1 MEKILIS
8 HNHHWEKSYFG
19 LYPRQVFQ
27 KLVRQ
32 LSARH
37 IQVLQGIRRSGKSTV
52 FKLMINHLAAAEDP
66 MEILY
71 LNLEDPFFIKWGQ
84 SPERIYEV
92 IDTARKLTGK
102 KIRYLFLDEV
112 QAINGWEKYVK
123 TVYDN
128 EVFEKIFITGSNAS
142 LLNGEFATLLTGRYL
157 SSMVYPL
164 SLSELLAIKNIT
176 SYVGM
181 VRQKADVLALV
192 DDMLRYGSFVEVFDS
207 DENLKREIVS
217 TYYDAILLKDCVSNN
232 QIRDI
237 KRFRELSYYL
247 ISNITATYSYSSLGK
262 AVGIHDKSARD
273 FVQYLQQAYLLCE
286 LRLFSWS
293 VKEQQNNRK
302 KPYVIDNG
310 FINLSFAFSSNSG
323 RLLENLVFTELHK
336 AGKEVYFY
344 NKGFECDFIIKNA
357 DHSLAAIQVCH
368 ELTDRNE
375 KREVGGLKKI
385 DAQYSTTSKTI
396 ITYNQEATVDGIT
409 VVPFWK
415 FFGVGSPGDVPPDD
429 EE

>member
-1 MEKILIS
+1 MEKILVS
-8 HNHHWEKSYFG
+8 HNRHWEKPYFG

-52 FKLMINHLAAAEDP
+52 FKLMINHLTASEDP

-71 LNLEDPFFIKWGQ
+71 LNLEDPFFIKFSH
-84 SPERIYEV
+84 SPEKLYEV

-102 KIRYLFLDEV
+102 SIRYLFLDEV
-112 QAINGWEKYVK
+112 QAIDGWEKYVK

-128 EVFEKIFITGSNAS
+128 EVFEKIFITGSNAA

-176 SYVGM
+176 TYVQM
-181 VRQKADVLALV
+181 VRRKADVLALV
-192 DDMLRYGSFVEVFDS
+192 DAMLRYGSFVEVFDS
-207 DENLKREIVS
+207 DEDLKRDIVS
-217 TYYDAILLKDCVSNN
+217 TYYDSILLKDCVSNN
-232 QIRDI
+232 HIRDI
-237 KRFRELSYYL
+237 KSFKELSYYL

-262 AVGIHDKSARD
+262 AVGIHDQSARE
-273 FVQYLQQAYLLCE
+273 FVQYLQQAWLLFE

-302 KPYVIDNG
+302 KPYVMDNG

-323 RLLENLVFTELHK
+323 RLLENLVFSELCK
-336 AGKEVYFY
+336 AEKELYFY

-368 ELTDRNE
+368 ELTNRNE

-385 DAQYSTTSKTI
+385 DVQYPTVSKTI
-396 ITYNQEATVDGIT
+396 ITYNQETTVDGIN
-409 VVPFWK
+409 VIPFWK
-415 FFGVGSPGDVPPDD
+415 FFGVQP
-429 EE
+429 

>member
-8 HNHHWEKSYFG
+8 HNRHWEKPYFG

-52 FKLMINHLAAAEDP
+52 FKLMINHLTASEDP

-71 LNLEDPFFIKWGQ
+71 LNLEDPFFIKFSH
-84 SPERIYEV
+84 SPEKLYEV

-102 KIRYLFLDEV
+102 NIRYLFLDEV
-112 QAINGWEKYVK
+112 QAIDGWEKYVK

-128 EVFEKIFITGSNAS
+128 EVFEKIFITGSNAA

-176 SYVGM
+176 TYVQM
-181 VRQKADVLALV
+181 VRRKADVLALV
-192 DDMLRYGSFVEVFDS
+192 DAMLRYGSFVEVFDS
-207 DENLKREIVS
+207 DEDLKRDIVS
-217 TYYDAILLKDCVSNN
+217 TYYDSILLKDCVSNN
-232 QIRDI
+232 HIRDI
-237 KRFRELSYYL
+237 KSFKELSYYL

-262 AVGIHDKSARD
+262 AVGIHDQSARE
-273 FVQYLQQAYLLCE
+273 FVQYLQQAWLLFE

-302 KPYVIDNG
+302 KPYVMDNG

-323 RLLENLVFTELHK
+323 RLLENLVFSELCK
-336 AGKEVYFY
+336 AEKELYFY

-357 DHSLAAIQVCH
+357 DHSLAALQVCH

-385 DAQYSTTSKTI
+385 DVQYPTVSKTI
-396 ITYNQEATVDGIT
+396 ITYNQETTVDGID
-409 VVPFWK
+409 VIPFWK
-415 FFGVGSPGDVPPDD
+415 FFGVQP
-429 EE
+429 

>member
-8 HNHHWEKSYFG
+8 HNRHWETPYRG
-19 LYPRQVFQ
+19 LYLRQVFQ

-37 IQVLQGIRRSGKSTV
+37 IQVLQGVRRSGKSTV
-52 FKLMINHLAAAEDP
+52 FKLMINHLAALHDP

-71 LNLEDPFFIKWGQ
+71 LNLEDPFFIQFSQ
-84 SPERIYEV
+84 SPERIYDV

-112 QAINGWEKYVK
+112 QAIGGWEKYVK

-128 EVFEKIFITGSNAS
+128 EMFEKIFITGSNAS
-142 LLNGEFATLLTGRYL
+142 LLSGEFATLLTGRYL

-164 SLSELLAIKNIT
+164 SFSEVMTIKNIT
-176 SYVGM
+176 SSMQM
-181 VRQKADVLALV
+181 VRRKADVLAVV
-192 DDMLRYGSFVEVFDS
+192 DGMLRYGSFAEVYDS
-207 DENLKREIVS
+207 DDQDLKRDIVS
-217 TYYDAILLKDCVSNN
+217 MYYDSILLKDCVSSNHV
-232 QIRDI
+232 RDI
-237 KRFRELSYYL
+237 KSFRELSYYL
-247 ISNITATYSYSSLGK
+247 ISNITASYSYSSLGK
-262 AVGIHDKSARD
+262 AVGIHDRSARE
-273 FVQYLQQAYLLCE
+273 FVAYLQQAYLLFE

-310 FINLSFAFSSNSG
+310 FINLSFAFSPNSG
-323 RLLENLVFTELHK
+323 RLLENLVFCELCK
-336 AGKEVYFY
+336 AGKEIYFY
-344 NKGFECDFIIKNA
+344 NKGFECDFIIKNP

-368 ELTDRNE
+368 ELTDQNE
-375 KREVGGLKKI
+375 KREVGGLKKV
-385 DAQYSTTSKTI
+385 DGQYPVVSKTI
-396 ITYNQEATVDGIT
+396 ITYDQETTVDGID

-415 FFGVGSPGDVPPDD
+415 FFG
-429 EE
+429 

>member
-8 HNHHWEKSYFG
+8 HNRHWEKPYDG
-19 LYPRQVFQ
+19 LYPRQMFP
-27 KLVRQ
+27 KLVSQ

-52 FKLMINHLAAAEDP
+52 FKLMINHLAASEDP
-66 MEILY
+66 MEIVY
-71 LNLEDPFFIKWGQ
+71 LNLEDPFFIKWSQ
-84 SPERIYEV
+84 SPEKLNEV

-176 SYVGM
+176 SHVQM
-181 VRQKADVLALV
+181 IRQKADVLALV

-207 DENLKREIVS
+207 DEDLKREIVS

-232 QIRDI
+232 HIRDI
-237 KRFRELSYYL
+237 KSFRALSYYL

-262 AVGIHDKSARD
+262 AVGIHDKSARE
-273 FVQYLQQAYLLCE
+273 FVQYLQQAYLLFE

-293 VKEQQNNRK
+293 LKEQQNNRK
-302 KPYVIDNG
+302 KPYMIDNG

-323 RLLENLVFTELHK
+323 RLLENLVFSELRK
-336 AGKEVYFY
+336 AGKEIYFY

-368 ELTDRNE
+368 ELTDRNK
-375 KREVGGLKKI
+375 KREVGGLKKM
-385 DAQYSTTSKTI
+385 DAQYPTVSKTI
-396 ITYNQEATVDGIT
+396 ITYNQETMIDGIA

-415 FFGVGSPGDVPPDD
+415 FFGVGLGACVAGVL
-429 EE
+429 EC

>member
-8 HNHHWEKSYFG
+8 HNRHWEKPYGG

-84 SPERIYEV
+84 APERLYEV
-92 IDTARKLTGK
+92 VDTARKLTGK

-128 EVFEKIFITGSNAS
+128 DVFEKIFITGSNAS

-237 KRFRELSYYL
+237 KRFREVSYYL

-273 FVQYLQQAYLLCE
+273 FVQYLQQAYLLFE

-415 FFGVGSPGDVPPDD
+415 FFGVGSSGDVPPDN

>member
-8 HNHHWEKSYFG
+8 HNRHWETPYKG

-52 FKLMINHLAAAEDP
+52 FKLMINHLAASEDP

-71 LNLEDPFFIKWGQ
+71 LNLEDPFFIQFSQ
-84 SPERIYEV
+84 SPEKLYDV

-112 QAINGWEKYVK
+112 QAIGGWEKFVK

-128 EVFEKIFITGSNAS
+128 EEFEKIFITGSNAS
-142 LLNGEFATLLTGRYL
+142 LLSGEFATLLTGRYL

-164 SLSELLAIKNIT
+164 SFLELMAIKNIT
-176 SYVGM
+176 SHIQM
-181 VRQKADVLALV
+181 VRRKADVLAVV
-192 DDMLRYGSFVEVFDS
+192 DDMLRYGSFAEVYDS
-207 DENLKREIVS
+207 DEDLKRDIVS
-217 TYYDAILLKDCVSNN
+217 MYYDSILLKDCVSNN
-232 QIRDI
+232 HVRDI
-237 KRFRELSYYL
+237 KSFRELSYYL

-262 AVGIHDKSARD
+262 AVGIHDRSARE
-273 FVQYLQQAYLLCE
+273 FVAYLQQAYLLFE

-310 FINLSFAFSSNSG
+310 FINLSFAFSPNSG
-323 RLLENLVFTELHK
+323 KLLENLVFSELCK
-336 AGKEVYFY
+336 AGKEIYFY
-344 NKGFECDFIIKNA
+344 NKGFECDFIIKNE
-357 DHSLAAIQVCH
+357 DHTLAAIQVCH
-368 ELTDRNE
+368 ELTDQNE

-385 DAQYSTTSKTI
+385 DGQYPTVSKTI
-396 ITYNQEATVDGIT
+396 VTYNQETTVDGID

-415 FFGVGSPGDVPPDD
+415 FFG
-429 EE
+429 

>member
-1 MEKILIS
+1 MEKIIVS
-8 HNHHWEKSYFG
+8 HNRHWETPYQG
-19 LYPRQVFQ
+19 LYQRQMFQ

-52 FKLMINHLAAAEDP
+52 FKLMINHLSALHDP

-71 LNLEDPFFIKWGQ
+71 LNLEDPFFIQFSQ
-84 SPERIYEV
+84 SPEKLYDV

-102 KIRYLFLDEV
+102 HIRYLFLDEV
-112 QAINGWEKYVK
+112 QAISGWEKYVK

-142 LLNGEFATLLTGRYL
+142 LLSGEFATLLTGRYL
-157 SSMVYPL
+157 SNMVYPL
-164 SLSELLAIKNIT
+164 SFSEVMTIKNIT
-176 SYVGM
+176 SHIQM
-181 VRQKADVLALV
+181 VRRKADVLAVV
-192 DDMLRYGSFVEVFDS
+192 DDMLRYGSFAEVYDS
-207 DENLKREIVS
+207 DDKDLKRDIVS
-217 TYYDAILLKDCVSNN
+217 MYYDSILLKDCVSNN
-232 QIRDI
+232 HVRDI
-237 KRFRELSYYL
+237 KSFRELSYYL
-247 ISNITATYSYSSLGK
+247 ISNITATYSYRSLGR
-262 AVGIHDKSARD
+262 AVGIHDRSARE
-273 FVQYLQQAYLLCE
+273 FVAYLQQAYLLFE

-310 FINLSFAFSSNSG
+310 FINLSFAFSPNSG
-323 RLLENLVFTELHK
+323 RLLENLVFSELCK

-344 NKGFECDFIIKNA
+344 NKGFECDFIIKNP

-368 ELTDRNE
+368 ELTDQNE

-385 DAQYSTTSKTI
+385 HGQYPTVSKTI
-396 ITYNQEATVDGIT
+396 ITYDQENFVDGID

-415 FFGVGSPGDVPPDD
+415 FFG
-429 EE
+429 

>member
-8 HNHHWEKSYFG
+8 HNRHWETPYGG

-32 LSARH
+32 LSAKH

-52 FKLMINHLAAAEDP
+52 FKLMINHLAASGDP

-71 LNLEDPFFIKWGQ
+71 LNLEDPFFIKFSR
-84 SPERIYEV
+84 SPEKLYDI
-92 IDTARKLTGK
+92 IDTACKLTGK
-102 KIRYLFLDEV
+102 KIQYLFLDEV
-112 QAINGWEKYVK
+112 QAIDGWEKYVK

-128 EVFEKIFITGSNAS
+128 EMFEKIFITGSNAS
-142 LLNGEFATLLTGRYL
+142 LLSGEFATLLTGRYL

-164 SLSELLAIKNIT
+164 SFSEVMAIKNIT
-176 SYVGM
+176 SHMQM
-181 VRQKADVLALV
+181 VRRKSDVLAVV
-192 DDMLRYGSFVEVFDS
+192 DDMLRYGSFVEVYDS
-207 DENLKREIVS
+207 GEDLKRDIVS
-217 TYYDAILLKDCVSNN
+217 TYYESILLKDCVSNN
-232 QIRDI
+232 HIRDI
-237 KRFRELSYYL
+237 KSFRELSYYL

-262 AVGIHDKSARD
+262 AVGIHDKSARE
-273 FVQYLQQAYLLCE
+273 FVQYLQQAYLLFE

-310 FINLSFAFSSNSG
+310 FINLSFAFSPNSG
-323 RLLENLVFTELHK
+323 RLLENLVFSELCK
-336 AGKEVYFY
+336 AGKEIYFY

-368 ELTDRNE
+368 ELMDQNE

-385 DAQYSTTSKTI
+385 DGQYPIVSKTI
-396 ITYNQEATVDGIT
+396 ITYNQETTVDGID

-415 FFGVGSPGDVPPDD
+415 FF
-429 EE
+429 E

>member
-8 HNHHWEKSYFG
+8 HNRHWETPYKG
-19 LYPRQVFQ
+19 LYPRHVFQ

-32 LSARH
+32 VSARH

-52 FKLMINHLAAAEDP
+52 FKLMINHLSALHDP

-71 LNLEDPFFIKWGQ
+71 LNLEDPFFIQFSQ
-84 SPERIYEV
+84 SPEKLYDV
-92 IDTARKLTGK
+92 IDMARKLTGK
-102 KIRYLFLDEV
+102 HIRYLFLDEV
-112 QAINGWEKYVK
+112 QAISGWEKYVK

-142 LLNGEFATLLTGRYL
+142 LLSGEFATLLTGRYL

-164 SLSELLAIKNIT
+164 SFSEVMAIKNIT
-176 SYVGM
+176 SHIQM
-181 VRQKADVLALV
+181 VRRKPDVLAVV
-192 DDMLRYGSFVEVFDS
+192 DDMLRYGSFAEVYDS
-207 DENLKREIVS
+207 DDQDLKRDIIS
-217 TYYDAILLKDCVSNN
+217 MYYDSILLKDCVSNN
-232 QIRDI
+232 HVRDI
-237 KRFRELSYYL
+237 KSFRELSYYL

-262 AVGIHDKSARD
+262 AVGIHDRSARE
-273 FVQYLQQAYLLCE
+273 FVAYLQQAYLLFE

-310 FINLSFAFSSNSG
+310 FINLSFAFSPNSG
-323 RLLENLVFTELHK
+323 RLLENLVFSELCK

-344 NKGFECDFIIKNA
+344 NKAFECDFIIKNP

-368 ELTDRNE
+368 ELTNQNE
-375 KREVGGLKKI
+375 KRETGGLKKI
-385 DAQYSTTSKTI
+385 DGQYPTVSKTI
-396 ITYNQEATVDGIT
+396 ITYNQETTVDGID

-415 FFGVGSPGDVPPDD
+415 FFS
-429 EE
+429 